1 MKIFGIQWNHQR
13 DVLQIK
19 GMDTC
24 DCTVMPAKREVLKT
38 VAKIFDPLGLI
49 TPVTFQGKGFLQEL
63 WKKGVTWDE
72 PLSSELAKKWCDI
85 VQGLSSISAQK
96 KPCYVSCIGDNL
108 DCCLFVFCD
117 ASIIKAYATAIYL
130 RIQNQDSVQVNLI
143 FSKMKLAS
151 KGLGAKK
158 KTKEITLPRLELLA
172 MTIRVRAANFVMKQ
186 LQGSIPDLK
195 RMLLTDSACVLYWLK
210 TSKPLSIFVEKK
222 VKEIKQ
228 EKILCVIILPIL
240 IRIQLI
246 FLCTRGMNVSEISQ
260 SKLWWNGP
268 EWVRRPQILWPKWN
282 IPSVNLE
289 TEMEVKGPTV
299 LYETNMVTNH
309 DRPFNSA
316 ICGIDHHK
324 YSSLRKLLR
333 ITVYCLSKE
342 FG

>member
-130 RIQNQDSVQVNLI
+130 CIQNQDSVQVNLI

-195 RMLLTDSACVLYWLK
+195 RTYAANRFCLRV
-210 TSKPLSIFVEKK
+210 
-222 VKEIKQ
+222 
-228 EKILCVIILPIL
+228 ILAKN
-240 IRIQLI
+240 QQ
-246 FLCTRGMNVSEISQ
+246 T
-260 SKLWWNGP
+260 
-268 EWVRRPQILWPKWN
+268 
-282 IPSVNLE
+282 
-289 TEMEVKGPTV
+289 TV
-299 LYETNMVTNH
+299 Y
-309 DRPFNSA
+309 
-316 ICGIDHHK
+316 ICGK
-324 YSSLRKLLR
+324 KS
-333 ITVYCLSKE
+333 
-342 FG
+342 